1 MKIVLD
7 NICFSLQRMGGISV
21 VWGALLKALQ
31 RSSLDYICLENPND
45 SNNEVRKS
53 LVDINGEIQSAKHL
67 KIERYLDPKVACKE
81 AFIFHS
87 SYYRIC
93 KNKHAINITTVH
105 DFTYE
110 KYRKGLARWVH
121 SWQKFR
127 AMRKSDIV
135 VCISENTKRDV
146 LYYCPKID
154 RNKIRI
160 IYNGVSTD
168 YKVVDTNKYNYL
180 GEYVV
185 FVGSRQP
192 YKQFELVV
200 KALKN
205 TPYKLAIVGGKLSEK
220 ETRFVDENLGI
231 DKYVQFG
238 YLSNG
243 ELNELYNQAVC
254 LAYPS
259 SYEGFGIPVLEAQRA
274 GCPVIA
280 YNASSIPEII
290 GDTPLLLDEL
300 SVSAFLD
307 KLDILKDN
315 ERRNTIISLGL
326 ENSKRFSWEK
336 MGEEYVSLYKGVIEK
351 YGQLWLKKN

>member
-1 MKIVLD
+1 MKVILD

-21 VWGALLKALQ
+21 VWGSLIRALKE
-31 RSSLDYICLENPND
+31 SNLDYLCLEYPED
-45 SNNEVRKS
+45 LNNQVRKS
-53 LVDINGEIQSAKHL
+53 IVDICVERRKTNHL
-67 KIERYLDPKVACKE
+67 KIERYLDPQVTCNNP
-81 AFIFHS
+81 FIFHS

-127 AMRKSDIV
+127 AIKASDVV

-146 LYYCPKID
+146 IHYCPTID

-160 IYNGVSTD
+160 IYNGVSADYQIIKTD
-168 YKVVDTNKYNYL
+168 KFTHL

-185 FVGSRQP
+185 FVGSRQS

-200 KALKN
+200 RALKN
-205 TPYKLAIVGGKLSEK
+205 TTYKLAIVGGKLNNE
-220 ETRFVDENLGI
+220 EIRFVDENLGA
-231 DKYVQFG
+231 DNYVQLG
-238 YLSNG
+238 YLSNE
-243 ELNELYNQAVC
+243 ELNALYNQAVC

-259 SYEGFGIPVLEAQRA
+259 AYEGFGIPVLEAQRA

-280 YNASSIPEII
+280 FNASSIPEII

-300 SVSAFLD
+300 SVPAFLD
-307 KLDILKDN
+307 KLDILKDG
-315 ERRNTIISLGL
+315 EQRKRIISSGL

-336 MGEEYVSLYKGVIEK
+336 MGEEYVSLYKELLANK
-351 YGQLWLKKN
+351 GQ